1 MVSKVTNSSKIKP
14 WHPKT
19 EAAECCE
26 LFFFLLLSFPMVSK
40 VTNSNIFCVIKFIF
54 LMKV

>member
-26 LFFFLLLSFPMVSK
+26 LFFLLLSFPIVSK